1 MVGNEQDV
9 FMNYG
14 YIFNDIFATQ
24 MTAVY
29 QKQEAGKHTM
39 LSLKTYSAV
48 FFAHPIALVFCSV
61 KPRDCGFESRRS
73 VTCYFF
79 NFPIFKS
86 SIKQLLQHDEINIVQ
101 DFGLKK

>member
-1 MVGNEQDV
+1 
-9 FMNYG
+9 
-14 YIFNDIFATQ
+14 

-61 KPRDCGFESRRS
+61 KPRDCGFESRLS
-73 VTCYFF
+73 VTFYFF